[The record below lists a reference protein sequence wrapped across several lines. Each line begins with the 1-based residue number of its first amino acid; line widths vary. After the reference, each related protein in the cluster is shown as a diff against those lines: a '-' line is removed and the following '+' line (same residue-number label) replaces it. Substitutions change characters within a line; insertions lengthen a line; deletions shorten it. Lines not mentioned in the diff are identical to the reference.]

1 MPCAS
6 VPVKAPFA
14 VPIIG
19 PGKQGVKVPES
30 GMPPVE
36 LLANALISEAPDSDP
51 AQLLPFQKRSDR
63 TGLSFDCQSSHL
75 QLDYSKFPLLR

>member
-1 MPCAS
+1 MPCAW

-19 PGKQGVKVPES
+19 PGKQGVQVPDS

-36 LLANALISEAPDSDP
+36 LLANALISEAPDRDP
-51 AQLLPFQKRSDR
+51 V
-63 TGLSFDCQSSHL
+63 
-75 QLDYSKFPLLR
+75 